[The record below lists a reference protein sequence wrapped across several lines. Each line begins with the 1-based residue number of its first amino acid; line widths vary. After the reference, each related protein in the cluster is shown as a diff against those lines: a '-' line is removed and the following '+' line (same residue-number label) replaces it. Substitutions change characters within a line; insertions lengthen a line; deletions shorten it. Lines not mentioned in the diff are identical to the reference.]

1 MTVAVDLLPRGR
13 MADDEDLQNLLT
25 RTRQLESYLL
35 RSPEYLHKADQDLKR
50 QVTMLYLAIAL
61 LLVFQLL
68 FAVSQARHLP
78 LSVMALIVF
87 TSILAIINCIL
98 LIRTKNYL
106 RRVNENWLKPEERDA
121 IVKLRNQHA
130 EIRQRTQETPTPRRK

>member
-1 MTVAVDLLPRGR
+1 